1 MRLPSPKR
9 SMAPPFFSS
18 STQNQVPGQ
27 ASSGHDFRVIP
38 SPGGLTANRLGPY
51 DSAMA
56 VSSPLD
62 PEVLARLKGLRIQV
76 QRVVAGVLAGLHR
89 SARHGVSIEFA
100 EHKEYSPGDEPRHLD
115 WRVLARLD
123 RYAVRKFEDET
134 NLQVQIALDASG
146 SMAYASG
153 AFTKAAYG
161 ALLAASL
168 ATLLLR
174 QGDAAGLLI
183 LSADQPVE
191 LPPLGTNEQLGEIV
205 RALQALR
212 PAGATRLRDAAT
224 RYMERARRRGMLIL
238 LSDLFDPDEDLL
250 AGLKMVAARGHQVAV
265 FHLLDR
271 DEILFPFEDPSQ
283 FESLEDDRRL
293 LATPRDIRQAYLAE
307 LGRFLRETRRALSNP
322 GLTYELV
329 RTDEPPHQPLIR
341 HLSAR
346 RGGSRNRQAG
356 HA

>member
-1 MRLPSPKR
+1 
-9 SMAPPFFSS
+9 
-18 STQNQVPGQ
+18 
-27 ASSGHDFRVIP
+27 
-38 SPGGLTANRLGPY
+38 
-51 DSAMA
+51 
-56 VSSPLD
+56 
-62 PEVLARLKGLRIQV
+62 
-76 QRVVAGVLAGLHR
+76 
-89 SARHGVSIEFA
+89 VSIEFA

-153 AFTKAAYG
+153 AFSKVAYG

-191 LPPLGTNEQLGEIV
+191 LPPAGTSEQLGEIV

-212 PAGATRLRDAAT
+212 PAGATRLQAAAT

-271 DEILFPFEDPSQ
+271 DELLFPFEDPSQ

-293 LATPRDIRQAYLAE
+293 LATPRDIRQAYLEE

-346 RGGSRNRQAG
+346 RGGCRDRKAL